1 MNTSGLRS
9 DEGGFTL
16 VEVLMTMV
24 LASLLGG
31 AIVTTV
37 ASVARGSAAA
47 NNRIRATEQVQV
59 LSDRLSKYL
68 RAAHP
73 LGSPA
78 AAFAAAGDTTFTV
91 YTDVGDPTGP
101 RQVTVSLTGASPQ
114 QTMSETVTVPAAD
127 GTYPGGG
134 ATTKVLASQDVDA
147 SAPMF
152 TYYDANGLVLTPTTA
167 AIRAQINRVRLTL
180 TIREGGTG
188 GPTTVDSL
196 VYLRNVEYR

>member
-1 MNTSGLRS
+1 MTVARVRS

-16 VEVLMTMV
+16 VEVIMTMV
-24 LASLLGG
+24 LASLLGA
-31 AIVTTV
+31 AIVSTV
-37 ASVARGSAAA
+37 ASVARGSTAA

-59 LSDRLSKYL
+59 LSDRITKYL

-78 AAFAAAGDTTFTV
+78 TAFDLAAASTFTV
-91 YTDVGDPTGP
+91 YTDNGDATGP
-101 RQVTVSLTGASPQ
+101 RKVTLTLTGTSPQ
-114 QTMSETVTVPAAD
+114 QTLSETVTVPAAD
-127 GTYPGGG
+127 GTYAAG
-134 ATTKVLASQDVDA
+134 AASTKVLASNDVDA
-147 SAPMF
+147 TAAMF
-152 TYYDANGLVLTPTTA
+152 TYYDANGLVLSPTTT
-167 AIRAQINRVRLTL
+167 AIRAQINRVRVTL